1 MMGGGL
7 MWPFDLDLDEVANEL
22 TPVAF
27 DLVDE
32 LDPRV
37 SLGRPVTQPY
47 YEGQAYLT
55 LNTLV
60 SITLLPET
68 AKGDER

>member
-1 MMGGGL
+1 MSGL
-7 MWPFDLDLDEVANEL
+7 NFPFDLDLDEVANEL

-37 SLGRPVTQPY
+37 NETPHRVSAAY
-47 YEGQAYLT
+47 YEGQAYT
-55 LNTLV
+55 ALNTLV
-60 SITLLPET
+60 SITLLPT
-68 AKGDER
+68 ARKEE